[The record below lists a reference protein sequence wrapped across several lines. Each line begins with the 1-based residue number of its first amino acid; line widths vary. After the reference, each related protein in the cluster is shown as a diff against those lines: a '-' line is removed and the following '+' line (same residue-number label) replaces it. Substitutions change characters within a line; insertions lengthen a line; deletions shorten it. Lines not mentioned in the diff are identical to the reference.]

1 MSKRKLTKSATDR
14 WIGGVFGGI
23 GEYLHIN
30 PTILRI
36 AYIILAIAIPPHWLI
51 SLLAVVLYGVLLWFL
66 PNDRQQSDAS
76 FFNLFGDLFS
86 GQSASQSSRSRARK
100 QIHAEERDVH
110 ENKGDKQ

>member
-1 MSKRKLTKSATDR
+1 MSKQKLTKSATDR

-36 AYIILAIAIPPHWLI
+36 AHIILAVVIPPHWLV
-51 SLLAVVLYGVLLWFL
+51 SLLAVVLYGVLLWLL
-66 PNDRQQSDAS
+66 PSDHQPSDAS

-86 GQSASQSSRSRARK
+86 GQGPSSQSSRSRQRK
-100 QIHAEERDVH
+100 QIHAEEHDTH
-110 ENKGDKQ
+110 ENKGDK